1 MPEDSSSKQLGDSG
15 LGGGMSEGSL
25 VGPLRA
31 IVMSLL
37 GLLGVQFVLGMY
49 ANLDVSFA
57 TGPSGASGMDGM
69 RTVMDHPGLA
79 LHMGV
84 GFALVV
90 LGIVA
95 VVLAARAGIHSALW
109 LAAIGLAA
117 LVGAGIGGLTFV
129 MDGQTS
135 TSSYVMAIGF
145 LVGFSCYFAELTVTR

>member
-1 MPEDSSSKQLGDSG
+1 MPEDSSSKQLGDRG
-15 LGGGMSEGSL
+15 LGGSMSEGSL

-37 GLLGVQFVLGMY
+37 GLLGVQFVLGMH

-84 GFALVV
+84 GFALVA

-135 TSSYVMAIGF
+135 ASSYVMAIGF